1 VDGIHDLG
9 GREGFGPVDVEPD
22 EPAFHA
28 DWERRAFGVM
38 VATFML
44 GVSNGGQFRHSI
56 ERMDALHYLSS
67 RYYEHWI
74 TGLATRLVET
84 GMVDEAELE
93 RRAGGPFPLSRPV
106 LAPAADRGADTDRPR
121 FATGDR
127 VRVVARSHRGHTRL
141 PHYVRGRA
149 GTVMRVDR
157 QYPVPDVEAHT
168 PDGRAR
174 REAVY
179 CVRFGGAELW
189 GDDGAEPGATVC
201 VDLWESYLEGA
212 PT

>member
-1 VDGIHDLG
+1 MDGIHDLG

-22 EPAFHA
+22 EPVFHA
-28 DWERRAFGVM
+28 EWERRAFGM
-38 VATFML
+38 LLATFML

-84 GMVDEAELE
+84 GMVDADELQN
-93 RRAGGPFPLSRPV
+93 RAGGPFPLSRPV
-106 LAPAADRGADTDRPR
+106 LAPPVPDPGADVDQPR

-127 VRVVARSHRGHTRL
+127 VRVVSRSHRGHTRL
-141 PHYVRGRA
+141 PHYVQGRA
-149 GTVMRVDR
+149 GVVARVDGSF
-157 QYPVPDVEAHT
+157 PVPDVEAHT

-174 REAVY
+174 REPVY
-179 CVRFGGAELW
+179 CVRFDTADLW
-189 GDDGAEPGATVC
+189 GDGGTEPNAAVC
-201 VDLWESYLEGA
+201 VDLWESYLED
-212 PT
+212 T